1 MFRIILGFFIG
12 IITTPFIME
21 TDFYKTNHD
30 ELKEEVIENFNEF
43 KSSIIEYSENVF
55 KQETKS

>member
-1 MFRIILGFFIG
+1 
-12 IITTPFIME
+12 ME
-21 TDFYKTNHD
+21 TDFYKTNHN

-43 KSSIIEYSENVF
+43 KSSVIECSENVF